1 MSDDQ
6 IMELA
11 EAFASATGI
20 TVAEAKIALEDQD
33 ETMVRMARG
42 VVELHETEDEWH
54 ADMARRRR
62 QILEAA

>member
-6 IMELA
+6 INKLA
-11 EAFASATGI
+11 SAFADATGI
-20 TVAEAKIALEDQD
+20 TFDEARIALEDQD
-33 ETMVRMARG
+33 DTMIRMARG

-62 QILEAA
+62 KILEAA